1 MDNYHQGTLT
11 CDGNSLERENCFAA
25 VRARAM
31 RLDFP
36 ATFCPKSLHIGVFH
50 SSFLGIL
57 RISPSA
63 PVRMLVSTGYC
74 SRGARSA

>member
-1 MDNYHQGTLT
+1 
-11 CDGNSLERENCFAA
+11 
-25 VRARAM
+25 
-31 RLDFP
+31 
-36 ATFCPKSLHIGVFH
+36 LHIGVFH